1 MHRRG
6 GYNVPWTQEE
16 IETTV
21 KMYKEHKTNHE
32 IGCAIGKTGDAV
44 KTKLGKLRKQFDLA
58 PRSQALLKKGNKKGP
73 PKGANLHESAPYR
86 DIPTSKGSLVA
97 ASNKEASLSATI
109 GRRKRGEAERQGG

>member
-73 PKGANLHESAPYR
+73 PKGVSPFER
-86 DIPTSKGSLVA
+86 DWQGSVPCGHWMITKPWKK
-97 ASNKEASLSATI
+97 AS
-109 GRRKRGEAERQGG
+109 

>member
-21 KMYKEHKTNHE
+21 RMYKENKTNLE
-32 IGCAIGKTGDAV
+32 IGIEIGKTGDAV

-58 PRSQALLKKGNKKGP
+58 PRNQSLLRRGTKSAV
-73 PKGANLHESAPYR
+73 PKGMTPFER
-86 DIPTSKGSLVA
+86 DWQGSVPCGHWMITKPWKK
-97 ASNKEASLSATI
+97 AS
-109 GRRKRGEAERQGG
+109 

>member
-21 KMYKEHKTNHE
+21 KMYKEHKTNYE

-58 PRSQALLKKGNKKGP
+58 PRSQALLKKGNKSSP
-73 PKGANLHESAPYR
+73 PEGVSPFER
-86 DIPTSKGSLVA
+86 DWKGSVPFGHWMITKPWKKV
-97 ASNKEASLSATI
+97 S
-109 GRRKRGEAERQGG
+109 